1 MNAVVA
7 GTLVML
13 LAGPSFVR
21 VLFEAFS
28 AFGTVGLSTGITF
41 GLPDVSKYV
50 LVALMFLGRVGPYTL
65 AAALALRQRPSSSA
79 TQRRPII
86 G

>member
-1 MNAVVA
+1 ML

-13 LAGPSFVR
+13 MDSDDSFVR
-21 VLFEAFS
+21 LLFEAFS

-50 LVALMFLGRVGPYTL
+50 LVALMYFGRVGPYTL
-65 AAALALRQRPSSSA
+65 AAAFALRQRPVKFRYA
-79 TQRRPII
+79 AEAPII